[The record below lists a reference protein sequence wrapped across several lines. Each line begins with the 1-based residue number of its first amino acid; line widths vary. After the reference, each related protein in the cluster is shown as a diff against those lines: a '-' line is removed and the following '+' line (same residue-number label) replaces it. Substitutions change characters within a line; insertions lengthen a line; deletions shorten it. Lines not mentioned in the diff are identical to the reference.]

1 MEIYDLG
8 IAWDWPYDADFVA
21 LLEAA
26 CHKRGLTV
34 LQVTQDN
41 LSAVTEAL
49 AQERLSFSAFFDRA
63 WDANPA
69 FYPLAQEVE
78 RRVPRLINPYSQARW
93 VHDKATMHLEFLA
106 RGIAVPY
113 TLTVA
118 PVEEPWGPSPSAM
131 APLGPSFVL
140 KPALGGGGE
149 GVVADVQTWQQVLAE
164 QQRLGYDKWL
174 LQEQVRPAILEDRP
188 AWFRVICAA
197 QGIFPCWWHPATH
210 RYEVLTATD
219 EARLELGQLRDIA
232 SAIAALAGLDLFSTE
247 IAWTQAGQFLAVDYV
262 NDPCDMR
269 LQSRA
274 ADGVPDEIVVAVAR
288 QLAELVERRQP
299 T

>member
-26 CHKRGLTV
+26 CHERGLTV

-41 LSAVTEAL
+41 LLAVTEAL
-49 AQERLSFSAFFDRA
+49 AQQRLGFSAFFDRA

-69 FYPLAQEVE
+69 FHPLAQEVE
-78 RRVPRLINPYSQARW
+78 RHVPRLINPYSQARW

-113 TLTVA
+113 TLVVA

-131 APLGPSFVL
+131 TPLGSSFVL

-164 QQRLGYDKWL
+164 QKRLSYDKWL
-174 LQEQVRPAILEDRP
+174 LQEQVTPAILEGRP

-219 EARLELGQLRDIA
+219 ETRLELGQLRDIV
-232 SAIAALAGLDLFSTE
+232 STIAALAGLDLFSTE

-269 LQSRA
+269 LQSKA
-274 ADGVPDEIVVAVAR
+274 SDGVPDEIVVAVAR
-288 QLAELVERRQP
+288 QLVKLIERRQP

>member
-1 MEIYDLG
+1 METYDLG

-21 LLEAA
+21 LLAAA
-26 CHKRGLTV
+26 CHERGLTV
-34 LQVTQDN
+34 LEVTRDN
-41 LSAVTEAL
+41 LSAVAEAL
-49 AQERLSFSAFFDRA
+49 TQGRLGFSAFFDRA

-69 FYPLAQEVE
+69 FHPLAWEVE
-78 RRVPRLINPYSQARW
+78 RRAPRLINSYFWARW

-113 TLTVA
+113 TLIVA
-118 PVEEPWGPSPSAM
+118 PVEEPLGPSPSAM

-149 GVVADVQTWQQVLAE
+149 GVVADVQTWQQVLA
-164 QQRLGYDKWL
+164 QQKRLGYDRWL
-174 LQEQVRPAILEDRP
+174 LQEQVRPAILEGRP
-188 AWFRVICAA
+188 AWFRVLYAA
-197 QGIFPCWWHPATH
+197 DAIFPCWWHPQTH
-210 RYEVLTATD
+210 RYESLTVSD
-219 EARLELGQLRDIA
+219 EARLGVGHLRDIV
-232 SAIAALAGLDLFSTE
+232 STIAAVAGLDLFSTE

-274 ADGVPDEIVVAVAR
+274 ADGVPDEIVAAAAR
-288 QLAELVERRQP
+288 QLAKLIERRQP
-299 T
+299 I

>member
-21 LLEAA
+21 LLQAA
-26 CHKRGLTV
+26 CHERGRTV

-41 LSAVTEAL
+41 LQAVTEAL

-63 WDANPA
+63 WDANPI
-69 FYPLAQEVE
+69 FHPLAQEVA

-106 RGIAVPY
+106 CGIAVPY
-113 TLTVA
+113 TLVVA
-118 PVEEPWGPSPSAM
+118 PLEEPWGPNPSAM

-164 QQRLGYDKWL
+164 QERLGYDRWL
-174 LQEQVRPAILEDRP
+174 LQEQVRPAILEGRP
-188 AWFRVICAA
+188 AWFRVIYAA
-197 QGIFPCWWHPATH
+197 DAIFPCWWHPQTH
-210 RYEVLTATD
+210 RYEILTASD
-219 EARLELGQLRDIA
+219 QARLGLRQLQDIVA
-232 SAIAALAGLDLFSTE
+232 TIAAIAGLELFSTE

-269 LQSRA
+269 LQSKA
-274 ADGVPDEIVVAVAR
+274 SDGVPDEIVVAVAR
-288 QLAELVERRQP
+288 QLANLVERRQP